1 MDNKISILENVSTE
15 IINLFYKKKE
25 KQNKCNFFSFYFDE
39 DENTKETNVYI
50 NYDDISDNIF
60 NILNQNLLYN
70 YEFNME
76 IIKKYVIM
84 IKIILREDIDILNL
98 ILKSISLNKDI
109 LYYKFR
115 NISVFENPEEFEK
128 FILENIQY
136 NLNDYNN
143 LLSKFY
149 NIDQYIKDKIYNI
162 YGLIY
167 NYSIYYSI
175 NILKKNVYIKNDL
188 LL

>member
-1 MDNKISILENVSTE
+1 
-15 IINLFYKKKE
+15 
-25 KQNKCNFFSFYFDE
+25 
-39 DENTKETNVYI
+39 
-50 NYDDISDNIF
+50 
-60 NILNQNLLYN
+60 
-70 YEFNME
+70 ME